1 MAKVPFSKLKA
12 EKNQEIK
19 TVEIN
24 GQVIEVKQYLP
35 SNDKLELISNVIN
48 TAANVKEGMNFAN
61 PVLIDICGTLEI
73 IYAYTN
79 ISFTEK
85 QKEDPTKLYDL
96 LDNSGI
102 IDAIINL
109 IPEIEYN
116 FVIDGIEQSVESVYT
131 YHNSFLGILETI
143 KEDYSD
149 MELDASKIQ
158 SMLNGNPEELG
169 FLKDVLTKL
178 G

>member
-19 TVEIN
+19 TVVIN
-24 GQVIEVKQYLP
+24 DQTIEVKQYLP
-35 SNDKLELISNVIN
+35 SNDKLGLISNVIN
-48 TAANVKEGMNFAN
+48 MAANVQEGMNFAN
-61 PVLIDICGTLEI
+61 PVLIEICGTLEI

-102 IDAIINL
+102 IDAVMNL
-109 IPEIEYN
+109 IPEAEYN
-116 FVIDGIEQSVESVYT
+116 FIIDGIDQSVESIYQ
-131 YHNSFLGILETI
+131 YHNSFLGILETL
-143 KEDYSD
+143 KTDYSNLD
-149 MELDASKIQ
+149 LDAQKIQ
-158 SMLNGNPEELG
+158 KMLNSNPEELG
-169 FLKDVLTKL
+169 FLKEVLTKL

>member
-19 TVEIN
+19 TVIIN
-24 GQVIEVKQYLP
+24 DQTIEVKQYLP
-35 SNDKLELISNVIN
+35 SNDKLGLISNVIN
-48 TAANVKEGMNFAN
+48 MAANVQEGMNFAN
-61 PVLIDICGTLEI
+61 PVLIEICGTLEI

-79 ISFTEK
+79 ITFTEK

-102 IDAIINL
+102 IDAVMNL
-109 IPEIEYN
+109 IPETEYN
-116 FVIDGIEQSVESVYT
+116 FIIDGIDQSVESIYQ
-131 YHNSFLGILETI
+131 YHNSFLGILETL
-143 KEDYSD
+143 KTDYSNLD
-149 MELDASKIQ
+149 LDAQRIQ
-158 SMLNGNPEELG
+158 KMLNSNPEELG

>member
-1 MAKVPFSKLKA
+1 MAKVPFSKLGA
-12 EKNQEIK
+12 TKNQEVK
-19 TVEIN
+19 TVIIN
-24 GQVIEVKQYLP
+24 EQTIEVKQYLP

-116 FVIDGIEQSVESVYT
+116 FIIDGIDQSVESIYT
-131 YHNSFLGILETI
+131 YHNSLLGILEHVSQ
-143 KEDYSD
+143 DYSNMD
-149 MELDASKIQ
+149 LEASAIQ
-158 SMLNGNPEELG
+158 QKLG
-169 FLKDVLTKL
+169 DPDNMAFLKEVLTKL